1 MSASPGFAAH
11 PGKVITVKRHDGTVI
26 VSANGRQIAR
36 SKRALTLIEAPY
48 PAAYYIPFDDI
59 DFTALEKSATASTC
73 PYKGA
78 ASYWRIKG
86 GEDVMWAYE
95 TPFDEMAAIG
105 GHGAFYANRV
115 KVTAA

>member
-1 MSASPGFAAH
+1 MSASPGFAAN
-11 PGKVITVKRHDGTVI
+11 PGKVITVTHHDGTVI
-26 VSANGRQIAR
+26 VSANGRQIAA
-36 SKRALTLIEAPY
+36 SNRALVLSEAPY

-78 ASYWRIKG
+78 ASYWRING
-86 GEDVMWAYE
+86 GGDVMWAYE
-95 TPFDEMAAIG
+95 TPYDEMAAIS

-115 KVTAA
+115 DVSII